1 MHKETTGQGSLPEVP
16 VVAVPC
22 ERCGRE
28 IALEGSLLPL
38 VCPHCAYHL
47 RPKNNSV
54 LSHFSFVLRYRL
66 FRWKGR
72 CTRKEYWSYSLIAL
86 LFYLLLLCI
95 AGLLMEHLPFG
106 SLLFV
111 GFGVLL
117 YILLLGI
124 PQIFLIARRLHDIS
138 ISGITVL
145 IHMGLVFIMIVFMVL
160 TFSIPFD
167 TARIDA
173 QLNFTQEYSTATEY
187 KIEENEISYR
197 SPEELDHLHKTD
209 PAPPLLKAF
218 ILIETFLNIGV
229 QGLNLFFLV
238 ICFVD
243 SSRGTN
249 KYGPSRKY
257 PLFA

>member
-1 MHKETTGQGSLPEVP
+1 MHQETTGQGSLPEVP
-16 VVAVPC
+16 AVTVPC

-47 RPKNNSV
+47 RPVNNGV

-72 CTRKEYWSYSLIAL
+72 CTRKEYWSYSLIASL
-86 LFYLLLLCI
+86 LYLLLLCI
-95 AGLLMEHLPFG
+95 AGLLTEHLPFD
-106 SLLFV
+106 SLLF
-111 GFGVLL
+111 FSFAVLL
-117 YILLLGI
+117 YIPLLGI

-138 ISGITVL
+138 ISGITVI
-145 IHMGLVFIMIVFMVL
+145 IHMALMFIMAVLLPITLCIPIV
-160 TFSIPFD
+160 TSD
-167 TARIDA
+167 IDS
-173 QLNFTQEYSTATEY
+173 QLYFTSEYSTATEY
-187 KIEENEISYR
+187 KIEEHEMSYR
-197 SPEELDHLHKTD
+197 SPEELDHLRKTD
-209 PAPPLLKAF
+209 PDPLLKAF
-218 ILIETFLNIGV
+218 ILITTILNIGV
-229 QGLNLFFLV
+229 QGLNLFFFV

-249 KYGPSRKY
+249 KYGPGRKY